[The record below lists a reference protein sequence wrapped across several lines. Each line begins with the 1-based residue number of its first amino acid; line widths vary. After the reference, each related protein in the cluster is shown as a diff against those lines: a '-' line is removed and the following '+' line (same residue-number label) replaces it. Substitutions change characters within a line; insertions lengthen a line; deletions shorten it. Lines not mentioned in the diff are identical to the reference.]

1 MLIRKIEKPD
11 NGAMAE
17 IIQTVMTE
25 FGAVGEGYSIE
36 DAEVHEMFEAYSSP
50 SSVYYIIE
58 DNKRVIGG
66 GGIAPLAGSAAKD
79 AICEL
84 KKMYFLQEARG
95 HGYGKLLGEMLLVDA
110 ARKGYRGYSR
120 VIVEALEFYLAET
133 EAKESGLRDLL
144 DLRGSWSR
152 REVTETRAR
161 IAEARANWE
170 NEEG

>member
-110 ARKGYRGYSR
+110 ARKGYRRIYIETLDSMQVANSLYRSLGFARSEQLGNTGHCGCDTYY
-120 VIVEALEFYLAET
+120 VKQLESPQIDA
-133 EAKESGLRDLL
+133 SLL
-144 DLRGSWSR
+144 
-152 REVTETRAR
+152 
-161 IAEARANWE
+161 
-170 NEEG
+170 